1 MNTCCF
7 FFQINS
13 AAIYLNFICSLMM
26 RKSSGNET
34 TIAWMYNNMKGVN
47 ACMLLVICY
56 IVNIGKKEIYNVYL
70 VSFSFC
76 FYKFSVHTPSMHR
89 LKITF
94 RYFWLKKKIR
104 NLWIEYVTEKNSIWS
119 TKDELKYSEHS
130 VHTTVNYLNQ
140 KECKKSL
147 IHVHEF
153 ALHIDY
159 STLYVCKTCDYYILV
174 KRKNV
179 SINWNSCSPNT
190 HTKTKSSKSMSFKK
204 SC

>member
-94 RYFWLKKKIR
+94 RYFWLKKKNPKFMNRICDR
-104 NLWIEYVTEKNSIWS
+104 KKFDLVNQRWTKIQWTFSAYNSQLFES
-119 TKDELKYSEHS
+119 KR
-130 VHTTVNYLNQ
+130 VQ
-140 KECKKSL
+140 K
-147 IHVHEF
+147 V
-153 ALHIDY
+153 ID
-159 STLYVCKTCDYYILV
+159 TCAWVC
-174 KRKNV
+174 
-179 SINWNSCSPNT
+179 
-190 HTKTKSSKSMSFKK
+190 SSYWLQYAVCM
-204 SC
+204 